1 MKVISISKS
10 NFKKLEPL
18 RLSKHTWNTEGNVY
32 EFSYRGQEKVLKKL
46 FHQSGTIFANKLF
59 TLEML
64 DANRD
69 NLPDNFYIPDSLI
82 SVDYTIAGFTIPKIQ
97 GDNLADVLVSNDL
110 TNKEKIY
117 YLKKVGETLEQLK
130 NIRRYSDLKDIYI
143 NDLHESNFMIN
154 HNKKQLYVI
163 DLDSCKISTNVA
175 FPAKYLTPKALFNN
189 TPSKYQINLDESIP
203 GFVTAN
209 ENSDLYCYNMM
220 ILNFLYGDN
229 INNFSVPEF
238 YEYLNYL
245 KYLKVND
252 EMLNFFD
259 RLVNNNRNR
268 NPVNYLDSLTDEQI
282 CRANKRVYTKV
293 IKK

>member
-10 NFKKLEPL
+10 NFSKLEPL
-18 RLSKHTWNTEGNVY
+18 KLSKHTWNTEGNVY
-32 EFSYRGQEKVLKKL
+32 EFSYRGQPKVLKKL

-64 DANRD
+64 DANKD
-69 NLPDNFYIPDSLI
+69 NLPDNFVMPDSLI
-82 SVDYTIAGFTIPKIQ
+82 SVDSTIAGFTIPKIQ

-163 DLDSCKISTNVA
+163 DLDSCKIAGNTA
-175 FPAKYLTPKALFNN
+175 FPAKYLTPKGLFNS
-189 TPSKYQINLDESIP
+189 TPSKYQINSEESIP

-229 INNFSVPEF
+229 INNFSVSEF

-252 EMLNFFD
+252 EMLNFFY

-282 CRANKRVYTKV
+282 CRARKNVYIKVNKK
-293 IKK
+293 

>member
-18 RLSKHTWNTEGNVY
+18 KLSKHTWNTEGNVY
-32 EFSYRGQEKVLKKL
+32 EFSYRGQPKVLKKL

-82 SVDYTIAGFTIPKIQ
+82 SVDSTIAGFTIPKIQ

-163 DLDSCKISTNVA
+163 DLDSCKIAGNIS

-189 TPSKYQINLDESIP
+189 TPSKYQINRDESIP

-229 INNFSVPEF
+229 INNFSVSEF

-282 CRANKRVYTKV
+282 CRARKNVYTKV
-293 IKK
+293 NKK

>member
-18 RLSKHTWNTEGNVY
+18 KLSKHTWNTEGNVY
-32 EFSYRGQEKVLKKL
+32 EFSYRGQPKVLKKL

-64 DANRD
+64 DVNKD
-69 NLPDNFYIPDSLI
+69 NLPDNFVMPDSLI
-82 SVDYTIAGFTIPKIQ
+82 SVDSTIAGFTIPKIQ

-163 DLDSCKISTNVA
+163 DLDSCKIAGNTA
-175 FPAKYLTPKALFNN
+175 FPAKYLTPKGLFNS
-189 TPSKYQINLDESIP
+189 TPSKYQINSEESIP

-229 INNFSVPEF
+229 INNFSVSEF

-252 EMLNFFD
+252 EMLNFFY

-282 CRANKRVYTKV
+282 CRARKNVYIKVNKK
-293 IKK
+293 

>member
-18 RLSKHTWNTEGNVY
+18 KLSKHTWNTEGNVY
-32 EFSYRGQEKVLKKL
+32 EFSYRGQPKVLKKL

-64 DANRD
+64 DANKD
-69 NLPDNFYIPDSLI
+69 NLPDNFVMPDSLI
-82 SVDYTIAGFTIPKIQ
+82 SVDSTIAGFTIPKIY
-97 GDNLADVLVSNDL
+97 GDNLVDVLVSNDL

-163 DLDSCKISTNVA
+163 DLDSCKIGGNSA
-175 FPAKYLTPKALFNN
+175 FPAKYLTPKALLNN
-189 TPSKYQINLDESIP
+189 TPSKYEINEDTSIP

-220 ILNFLYGDN
+220 ILNFLYGEN

-282 CRANKRVYTKV
+282 YRARKNVYTKV
-293 IKK
+293 NKK

>member
-1 MKVISISKS
+1 MKVISISKN
-10 NFKKLEPL
+10 NFKKLEHL
-18 RLSKHTWNTEGNVY
+18 KLSKHTWNTEGNVY

-46 FHQSGTIFANKLF
+46 FHQSGPIFANKLF

-64 DANRD
+64 DVNKD
-69 NLPDNFYIPDSLI
+69 NLPDNFVMPDSLI
-82 SVDYTIAGFTIPKIQ
+82 SVDSTIAGFTIPKIQ

-130 NIRRYSDLKDIYI
+130 NIRRYSTLKDIYI

-163 DLDSCKISTNVA
+163 DLDSCKIASNTA

-189 TPSKYQINLDESIP
+189 TPSKYLINEDESIP

-220 ILNFLYGDN
+220 ILNFLYGEN
-229 INNFSVPEF
+229 INNISVPEF
-238 YEYLNYL
+238 YNYLNYL
-245 KYLKVND
+245 KYLNINS
-252 EMLNFFD
+252 EMLGFFD

-282 CRANKRVYTKV
+282 YRARKNVYTKV
-293 IKK
+293 NKK